1 MIKKKSWEKSEGRW
15 DSLMNSTE
23 HLQKKVQLST
33 VFQKRETERL
43 PNSFDEVSIAL
54 MSKQDKDIIR
64 KGNYRLIYLL

>member
-1 MIKKKSWEKSEGRW
+1 
-15 DSLMNSTE
+15 MNSTE

-33 VFQKRETERL
+33 VFQKTEAERL